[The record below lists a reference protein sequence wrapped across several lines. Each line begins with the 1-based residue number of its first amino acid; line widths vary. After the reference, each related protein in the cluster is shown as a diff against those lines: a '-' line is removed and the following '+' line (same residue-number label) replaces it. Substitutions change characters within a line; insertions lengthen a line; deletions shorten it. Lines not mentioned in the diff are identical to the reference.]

1 MLIRGGKGSWSLAHP
16 PPTPVAICAP
26 CVPAELQP
34 VPLGYLTCVLRG
46 RECVRCAMRPAR
58 PPAAGTEALVGEKQS
73 PHGKTCHP
81 LHSHDSP
88 HFLGAPAGQPPS
100 LCMGLPLENWGDS
113 VLPRTKGRGLEAQR
127 GQISQLRHT
136 VGSWFTQ
143 GPGLEAGR
151 GEGGHLGWNWGHSKG
166 VAWAALMLLCF
177 REPRLPG
184 GPGGDPDPGPEPGSL
199 SCLRRCRRARSLR
212 KAMT

>member
-1 MLIRGGKGSWSLAHP
+1 MGWGVGGQSSAHQRWEGFLEP
-16 PPTPVAICAP
+16 CPPTPNPCAICAP

-143 GPGLEAGR
+143 GPGLEAG
-151 GEGGHLGWNWGHSKG
+151 GWGGGFI
-166 VAWAALMLLCF
+166 WAGTGGT
-177 REPRLPG
+177 PRVWPG
-184 GPGGDPDPGPEPGSL
+184 L
-199 SCLRRCRRARSLR
+199 H
-212 KAMT
+212 